1 MPPSATMLTFGSRL
15 SESGVG
21 TQIRIAP
28 VSATAAKSPPAVSM
42 PEPDSGPSTSSPTSL
57 M

>member
-1 MPPSATMLTFGSRL
+1 MLTFGSRL

-21 TQIRIAP
+21 TQIRIEP

-42 PEPDSGPSTSSPTSL
+42 PESASGPSTSSPTSL